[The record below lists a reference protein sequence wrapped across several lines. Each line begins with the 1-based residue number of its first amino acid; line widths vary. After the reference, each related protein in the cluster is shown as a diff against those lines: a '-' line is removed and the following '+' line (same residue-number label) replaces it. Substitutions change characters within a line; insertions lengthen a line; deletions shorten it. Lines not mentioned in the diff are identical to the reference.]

1 MIKPE
6 LKPLQPVLPGYAQ
19 LLLKG
24 WDGEQEEVFVSIQS
38 NQGNQFLDGN
48 GMWVNSEV
56 YLALPPLGVEQD
68 VAQVQVGPS
77 LVDALLANRQAAYRL
92 TVKDGEGLKE
102 FGILTLH
109 DGLLSSQAGGE
120 NLPPVNTHKL
130 QDSVPEPVPEVREP
144 APEPLA
150 EPAPAAEP
158 ESAPAPAKSKMLP
171 LILVGIAILALLGGA
186 IWWFT
191 RTPAEPVVAAP
202 TTKPT
207 PKTEAA
213 GPCGDDLMG
222 KGNDLEFVKGCLRS
236 QPSSAQLLGIIEKAK
251 AEKRCDIAQRLYA
264 YKAQS
269 GDTQMAL
276 RYAQEYDPKTAVE
289 GSCFA
294 ADPQTALYWYE
305 NVVNQD
311 PQNTEAK
318 NRLAELKK

>member
-48 GMWVNSEV
+48 GLWVSSEV
-56 YLALPPLGVEQD
+56 YLALPPLNMEQD

-102 FGILTLH
+102 FGILTML

-130 QDSVPEPVPEVREP
+130 QDSTPEPAAAVVEPVPEPIIEP
-144 APEPLA
+144 VPVIEPTAAPT
-150 EPAPAAEP
+150 
-158 ESAPAPAKSKMLP
+158 PAKGNKLP
-171 LILVGIAILALLGGA
+171 LIIAGIVILALLGGA
-186 IWWFT
+186 AWWFT
-191 RTPAEPVVAAP
+191 RAPAEPAAPAGVAA
-202 TTKPT
+202 KPA
-207 PKTEAA
+207 TESA
-213 GPCGDDLMG
+213 GPCGDELMS
-222 KGNDLEFVKGCLRS
+222 KGNELEFVKGCLRS
-236 QPSSAQLLGIIEKAK
+236 QPSSAQLLGVIEKAK
-251 AEKRCDIAQRLYA
+251 TEKRCDIAQRLYA

-289 GSCFA
+289 GSCFT
-294 ADPQTALYWYE
+294 ADPQTAIYWYE
-305 NVVNQD
+305 NIANQD
-311 PQNTEAK
+311 PQNTEVK